1 MSCLTSSAFPFAGRG
16 SWILHYQ
23 KKWPETPSVALITQ
37 SVEEIEEEDSSHLP
51 IPKLSAT
58 GGHVFAAV
66 EPKPIH
72 IDKRELREKALE
84 GRRKRPIRENQSVI
98 FRRETN
104 KDYKELIINT
114 EALER
119 RVAMMENGI
128 LQGFDVERLDEDR
141 MVGAIF
147 KGKVQN
153 LEAGLKAA
161 FVDIGQE
168 KNAFLHYWDMLPG
181 ANNDPSIE
189 IVRENRSKKSKGT
202 EPKSVKDIP
211 GFSGRFRDRGPD
223 HQGSNREQRTP
234 HHHQPCPFPGAFLFS
249 CRMRANAASRARS
262 KTSSR
267 RARLKSIIGNLP
279 CVRAWA

>member
-1 MSCLTSSAFPFAGRG
+1 MARNTKRRPQYSKRRRNRNSSSPSPDAETAPSAEDMSSA
-16 SWILHYQ
+16 
-23 KKWPETPSVALITQ
+23 
-37 SVEEIEEEDSSHLP
+37 P
-51 IPKLSAT
+51 I
-58 GGHVFAAV
+58 

-84 GRRKRPIRENQSVI
+84 RAKKRPIRERI
-98 FRRETN
+98 KAFFRRETN

-189 IVRENRSKKSKGT
+189 IVRENKRKKPKGT
-202 EPKSVKDIP
+202 EAKSVKDIP
-211 GFSGRFRDRGPD
+211 R
-223 HQGSNREQRTP
+223 
-234 HHHQPCPFPGAFLFS
+234 AF
-249 CRMRANAASRARS
+249 
-262 KTSSR
+262 SR
-267 RARLKSIIGNLP
+267 RI
-279 CVRAWA
+279 